1 LRSDWKIDSSRNDL
15 AACANG
21 SLYVRREA
29 RTTTIDDQRSESLD
43 FHELA
48 VWQLRAAL
56 EAAFAAGLAAV
67 KEDQP

>member
-1 LRSDWKIDSSRNDL
+1 MCVVKREGRQATISRLEQIAREKLGLGTLETQRSD
-15 AACANG
+15 
-21 SLYVRREA
+21 
-29 RTTTIDDQRSESLD
+29 SLD